1 VKRNGDLQRG
11 GVETGQQVTRRQ
23 ILKFGILGAV
33 AVPVVRGV
41 TTLGRSTAKTGTAD
55 LGRLSQAAFEK
66 QVGTPFVLHHPTAGR
81 LTATLAAVTP
91 LDRPSGATG
100 EGFDLKFTARVREGF
115 GQETYSVANAAM
127 GSFPLLLVPGA
138 DGHTAVINRMFR

>member
-1 VKRNGDLQRG
+1 VKHNGDLHRG

-41 TTLGRSTAKTGTAD
+41 TTLGRTAKKAAVD
-55 LGRLSQAAFEK
+55 LGGLSQAAFEK
-66 QVGTPFVLHHPTAGR
+66 QIGKPFVLNHPTAGR
-81 LTATLAAVTP
+81 LTATLASVTP
-91 LDRPSGATG
+91 LDRPAGASG

-115 GQETYSVANAAM
+115 GQETYNVANAAM